1 MKKMMIVAGMMVAMC
16 VQAEMKVN
24 TALTT
29 DKNAFAAGEAAAKK
43 IKAQLGEA
51 KPAVVVMAECY
62 TEKADKAEALKGVT
76 SVLGKDVVV
85 SMAVYG
91 IYTQEGAKDKSTVG
105 LLALSG
111 EGVTARQALSDA
123 IQGDFTNAA
132 KRLAQKLP
140 VKDDAKL
147 MLVLADC
154 HSPRNQF
161 FLDGLQSVYG
171 TALPMAGG
179 SANKNAGFNWIGHAG
194 ELHTDVAALIAL
206 NGPFKVSQAGDQ
218 ARDNDA
224 VLKTAEDTAM
234 RIRQGAK
241 SKLTGAVF
249 FDCAGRKGK
258 LESIDEE
265 QAAIAKGL
273 GAGIPFFGIW
283 CAGEVGVANDSKG
296 VPVGRGW
303 HIMGTGICE

>member
-1 MKKMMIVAGMMVAMC
+1 MKKMVIVAGMMVAMC
-16 VQAEMKVN
+16 VQAQMKVN

-29 DKNAFAAGEAAAKK
+29 GKNAFAAGEAAAKK

-76 SVLGKDVVV
+76 SVLGKDAVV

-91 IYTQEGAKDKSTVG
+91 VYTQEGAKDRNAVG
-105 LLALSG
+105 LLAFSG
-111 EGVTARQALSDA
+111 EGVTARQALSEP
-123 IQGDFTNAA
+123 IQSDFTNVA

-140 VKDDAKL
+140 VKEEARL
-147 MLVLADC
+147 ILILADC
-154 HSPRNQF
+154 HSPKNQY

-179 SANKNAGFNWIGHAG
+179 SANKNAGFNWLGHAG
-194 ELHTDVAALIAL
+194 SLHTDVSVVLAL

-241 SKLTGAVF
+241 SPLAGAVF

-258 LESIDEE
+258 LESIEEE
-265 QAAIAKGL
+265 QEAVAKGL
-273 GAGIPFFGIW
+273 GKGVPFFGIW
-283 CAGEVGVANDSKG
+283 CAGEIGVANDSQG

-303 HIMGTGICE
+303 HIMATGIY